1 MHRSSSSESSCQN
14 FFGCQFK
21 YSLFTLART
30 LQSQSLKRFVQDAFL
45 LRRRRRPCCCSK
57 QRQRLHRC
65 SCSPHGDDCSHAVGQ
80 QNRDCLA
87 QQNRDCLGHRDCDCL
102 QDVLPVRHE
111 VHERHKDLYGHSAN
125 LGHSHRLPE
134 QVHHLLP
141 ACQAKHRSRRICSS

>member
-1 MHRSSSSESSCQN
+1 MHRSSPSELSN
-14 FFGCQFK
+14 LFGCQFK

-30 LQSQSLKRFVQDAFL
+30 LQSQSLKRFIQDAFL

-65 SCSPHGDDCSHAVGQ
+65 SRSPHGYDCSPALG
-80 QNRDCLA
+80 

-111 VHERHKDLYGHSAN
+111 VHKRHQDLYRHSAN
-125 LGHSHRLPE
+125 LGHSHQLPE
-134 QVHHLLP
+134 QVHRLLP
-141 ACQAKHRSRRICSS
+141 ACQAKHRSHRTCSS